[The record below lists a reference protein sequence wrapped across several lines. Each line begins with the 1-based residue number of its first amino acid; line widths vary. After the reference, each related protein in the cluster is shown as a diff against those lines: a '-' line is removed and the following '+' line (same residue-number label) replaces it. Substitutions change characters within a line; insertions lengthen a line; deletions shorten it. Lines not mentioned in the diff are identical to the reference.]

1 MTTAVTHRNPATG
14 KSMCSPDVGKVNH
27 HSCQRDWHLASEA
40 EVDGAPV
47 GWQSNDD
54 SAQLLDGRRL
64 SLTV

>member
-1 MTTAVTHRNPATG
+1 
-14 KSMCSPDVGKVNH
+14 MCSPDVGKVNH